1 MKNCTIPK
9 DVIEFLAH
17 KITSNIRELEGAL
30 KRLVAHS
37 QLVGRPVNLESAHD
51 VLHDLLRVNSRRITI
66 DAIQKKVAEYFN
78 IRLSDMSSPRRA
90 RAVARPRQIAMY
102 ISKQL
107 TSKSLPDIGRTFG
120 GRDHTTVMHAVNRI
134 EELSID
140 DSLLAGDIE
149 LLKRTLDS

>member
-1 MKNCTIPK
+1 MDILRAKN
-9 DVIEFLAH
+9 VIEFLAH

-37 QLVGRPVNLESAHD
+37 QLVGRPVSLESAQD
-51 VLHDLLRVNSRRITI
+51 VLHDLLRANNRKVTI
-66 DAIQKKVAEYFN
+66 EEIQKKVAEYFN

-102 ISKQL
+102 LSKQL
-107 TSKSLPDIGRTFG
+107 TSKSLPEIGRTFG
-120 GRDHTTVMHAVNRI
+120 GRDHTTVMHAVSRI
-134 EELSID
+134 DELSIE
-140 DSLLAGDIE
+140 DSSLSDDIE